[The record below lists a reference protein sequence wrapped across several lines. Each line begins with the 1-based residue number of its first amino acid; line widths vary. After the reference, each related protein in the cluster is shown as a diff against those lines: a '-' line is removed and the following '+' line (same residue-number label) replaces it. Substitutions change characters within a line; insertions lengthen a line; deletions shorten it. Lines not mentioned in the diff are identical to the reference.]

1 MLRLLR
7 LLLEGQGLGQW
18 QLGLYYVLG
27 SLLSRHCLLNGGLH
41 LWPELRLLLNKLLY
55 LGCLLLLELRLW
67 LWLLYAGLSP
77 LLKELWLV
85 LKRHC
90 LLLKGLQLLCR
101 GLLELRLG

>member
-1 MLRLLR
+1 M
-7 LLLEGQGLGQW
+7 
-18 QLGLYYVLG
+18 
-27 SLLSRHCLLNGGLH
+27 
-41 LWPELRLLLNKLLY
+41 
-55 LGCLLLLELRLW
+55 LELRLW
-67 LWLLYAGLSP
+67 LRLLYAGLSP